1 MTSTE
6 IISDGTVPDARAVF
20 DAAQHLNPYPGYQ
33 RMRETPGPTTVRLG
47 DTEVNV
53 LSRFA
58 DCAAVLGSQAWGHG
72 NVDRL
77 SPFWDQEA
85 SLPGSFIRMDPPDHR
100 RLRALV
106 NKAFSARMVA
116 DLAPRITAL
125 VDDLVDRAV
134 TAGGL
139 DVVRDLSAPLA
150 LAMVGRRLLGVPEQD
165 AELLRSWEL
174 AVARGTDPEP
184 LLSPEEIA
192 ARDTAGASVVAYLA
206 ELAAKRR
213 AHPED
218 DLLSRLVAVE
228 ESGEVLTPAEV
239 IGICVLLL
247 VAGMETSINLVG
259 NGILA
264 LLAHPEQLALLRTQ
278 PDLAGPAAE
287 EILRYDTPTQFT
299 MRVALADST
308 IDGHDYHRGDGV
320 IVLMG
325 SADRDPDVFPAADT
339 LDVARYARAGRAPRH
354 LGFSLG
360 LHYCLGAPLARLEAS
375 TAIRT
380 LVQRAPGLRLAVDPA
395 DLTYQPSVI
404 HRGLRSLPV
413 ELTATTA

>member
-1 MTSTE
+1 MTSAQIE
-6 IISDGTVPDARAVF
+6 NVVPDAVDLF
-20 DAAQHLNPYPGYQ
+20 TAAHRLDPYPGY
-33 RMRETPGPTTVRLG
+33 RRLREASGPTAIRLG
-47 DTEVNV
+47 DTEVTV

-58 DCAAVLGSQAWGHG
+58 DCAAALQSGTWGHG
-72 NVDRL
+72 NVDKL

-100 RLRALV
+100 RLRGLV

-116 DLAPRITAL
+116 DLAPMITQL
-125 VDDLVDRAV
+125 VDRLVDRAV
-134 TAGGL
+134 KDGGL
-139 DVVRDLSAPLA
+139 DIVQGLSAPIA

-165 AELLRSWEL
+165 ADLLRSWEL
-174 AVARGTDPEP
+174 AIARGTDPEP
-184 LLSPEEIA
+184 LLSAEEIKR
-192 ARDTAGASVVAYLA
+192 RDEAGAAVVAYMM
-206 ELAAKRR
+206 ELIGRR
-213 AHPED
+213 KAHPED

-228 ESGEVLTPAEV
+228 EAGDALSVPEV

-264 LLAHPEQLALLRTQ
+264 LLAHPDQLELLRQ
-278 PDLAGPAAE
+278 RPELAGPAVE

-299 MRVALADST
+299 MRVALTDTT
-308 IDGHDYHRGDGV
+308 IGDRQFHRGDGV

-325 SADRDPDVFPAADT
+325 SADRDTEVFTEPDRI
-339 LDVARYARAGRAPRH
+339 DVTRYAPPSRASRH

-360 LHYCLGAPLARLEAS
+360 LHYCMGAPLARLEAS

-380 LVQRAPGLRLAVDPA
+380 LIERAPGLRLATDEP
-395 DLTYQPSVI
+395 LSYQPSVI
-404 HRGLRSLPV
+404 HRGLVSLPV
-413 ELTATTA
+413 ELAPTAA